1 MRLWINRHSGISIAE
16 QLGTQ
21 LRQAILA
28 GDLTVGERLPST
40 RELARRFHLH
50 ANTVSAVYL
59 RLDREGWLESRRGSG
74 VYVRG
79 RGTQGVEATE
89 APEAAVDRLLE
100 ELAGAAAKLGAGPEL
115 VRARMERWLAAPA
128 PRRWLLVE
136 PDAEL
141 GRIVAQELAERLR
154 LPVELGTLD
163 DCAEPLDGARVV
175 VMPRSEAAVRA
186 ALPAETPVQ
195 VLTTRSIATSLSAY
209 LPAPT
214 TVLVGVASRWAGFL
228 EIAETMLTAAGLPA
242 ETLLLR
248 DARRRGWQRGLEQAA
263 VTIAD
268 VATAEL
274 VPAGVRTI
282 PFRLV
287 AESAIAE
294 LLRAEAG

>member
-28 GDLTVGERLPST
+28 GDLTAGERLPST

-59 RLDREGWLESRRGSG
+59 RLDREGWLESRRGRG
-74 VYVRG
+74 VYVRQRAPKG
-79 RGTQGVEATE
+79 SE

-154 LPVELGTLD
+154 LPVELGTLE
-163 DCAEPLDGARVV
+163 DCAGPLAGARVL
-175 VMPRSEAAVRA
+175 VMPRSEAVVRA
-186 ALPAETPVQ
+186 ALPADTPVV

-209 LPAPT
+209 MPT
-214 TVLVGVASRWAGFL
+214 PVTVLVGVASRWVGFL
-228 EIAETMLTAAGLPA
+228 AIAETMLTAAGLPA
-242 ETLLLR
+242 EALLLR
-248 DARRRGWQRGLEQAA
+248 DTGRRGWQRGLEQAA
-263 VTIAD
+263 VVIAD
-268 VATAEL
+268 VVTAEL

-287 AESAIAE
+287 AELAIAE
-294 LLRAEAG
+294 LLRTEAS